1 MNIGIITDIIDLKQK
16 TGIPNYLRY
25 LVQNLSEIEH
35 SHYIHLVHYQN
46 CADPLYQNMNEII
59 APLYSVKPTRLLQT
73 TLTDAFKL
81 PPLLKE
87 NDIDLIHAP
96 LPTPFHNPLFLQQGF
111 KKVLTIHDMYKFF
124 PHLRHK
130 FHNSPKG
137 WVHDVLWRH
146 TLVAIKNNVDKY
158 IADSKNTKND
168 IIHFLNVPKDKIE
181 VIYLAPHE
189 RFKPMKFDIPEFI
202 GSPFILS
209 DSIRSDIIEMY
220 YKLKK
225 IGVKHKL
232 VVFGGGNV
240 NKLQKTALQ
249 TSIDQLNLQKDIIFA
264 GYVSDNDLVKL
275 YNTAD
280 VYIRPS
286 WYDGFGIPPLEA
298 MACGCPVVVSN
309 VGSLP
314 EVVGNAGILA
324 NPYNIDEW
332 VDAIH
337 NILLNEGVRDDL
349 INKGLE
355 RAKMFSWKKMAKET
369 VKVYESVR
377 DS

>member
-16 TGIPNYLRY
+16 SGIPNYLRY

-35 SHYIHLVHYQN
+35 NHSIHLVHYEN

-59 APLYSVKPTRLLQT
+59 APLYPARPTRLLQT

-96 LPTPFHNPLFLQQGF
+96 LPTPFHNPLFFQQGF
-111 KKVLTIHDMYKFF
+111 KKVLTIHDMYKFMPYF
-124 PHLRHK
+124 QTKLRH
-130 FHNSPKG
+130 NLKG
-137 WVHDVLWRH
+137 WGHDLLWRH
-146 TLVAIKNNVDKY
+146 TLIAIKNNVDKY
-158 IADSKNTKND
+158 IADSENTKND
-168 IIHFLNVPKDKIE
+168 IVNFLKIPRDKIE
-181 VIYLAPHE
+181 VVYLAPHK
-189 RFKPMKFDIPEFI
+189 RFKQMKLEIPEFI

-209 DSIRSDIIEMY
+209 DNIRSDIIEMY
-220 YKLKK
+220 HKLKK
-225 IGVKHKL
+225 RGVEHKL

-240 NKLQKTALQ
+240 NVLQKAKLNT
-249 TSIDQLNLQKDIIFA
+249 IIEDMNLQKDIIFV
-264 GYVSDNDLVKL
+264 GYVSDNDLVRL

-286 WYDGFGIPPLEA
+286 FYDGFGMPPLEA

-314 EVVGNAGILA
+314 EVVGNAGVLA
-324 NPYNIDEW
+324 NPYDIDKW

-337 NILLNEGVRDDL
+337 NILRNDGVREDL

-369 VKVYESVR
+369 VKVYESVC